1 MECNAIFISNALIL
15 LLIAANVKGETTAIG
30 GFRWKLLPNAARS
43 PIICKTKVRP
53 FEQNIPT
60 GDRNLS
66 KAATRQKP
74 AAKATKTVA
83 NGNGHKAS
91 NKVDAGEFQEVENAK
106 AEYIARRASQLEA
119 IKKTDKK
126 LLREMLYQMV
136 LGRRFEEKCAEVYRM
151 GKIGGFCHLYIG
163 QEAIGVGSMMA
174 IEPTDMVI
182 TSYRDH
188 VQAMIKGMSPESVM
202 AELYGKEG
210 GCVKGKGGS
219 MHMFSKELEFY
230 GGHGIVGGQIGVG
243 TGMAYAAKYKGTGQV
258 VLCFFGEAA
267 VNQGIFHES
276 LNMAQLWKLPCIYI
290 CENNQYGMGTS
301 QARAMSTRNIAKKA
315 DAFEMANEFVD
326 GMDVMA
332 VRGATLRAIERA
344 RKDGSPTLLEVR
356 AYRYMGHS
364 MSDPGNY
371 RTRDEIL
378 KYQERDPIVLF
389 KDSLKESKILTDKD
403 FEKIEQEAIDAVDR
417 AVKFSDESPYPSES
431 ELLTDVLA

>member
-1 MECNAIFISNALIL
+1 MAKTATSR
-15 LLIAANVKGETTAIG
+15 KTETSAKNGTG
-30 GFRWKLLPNAARS
+30 TKPK
-43 PIICKTKVRP
+43 KT
-53 FEQNIPT
+53 
-60 GDRNLS
+60 G
-66 KAATRQKP
+66 AKP
-74 AAKATKTVA
+74 ENA
-83 NGNGHKAS
+83 NGAS
-91 NKVDAGEFQEVENAK
+91 DFAVVEMVH
-106 AEYIARRASQLEA
+106 AEYLNRRKSQLEQ
-119 IKKTDKK
+119 IRKTDKK
-126 LLREMLYQMV
+126 LLRAMLYQMV

-163 QEAIGVGSMMA
+163 QEAIAVGSMMA
-174 IEPTDMVI
+174 LKPSDMVI

-188 VQAMIKGMSPESVM
+188 VQAMVKGLSPESVM

-258 VLCFFGEAA
+258 TLCFFGEAA

-301 QARAMSTRNIAKKA
+301 QERAMSTRNIAKKA
-315 DAFEMANEFVD
+315 EAFEMANEFVD

-332 VRGATLRAIERA
+332 VREATLRAIERA
-344 RKDGSPTLLEVR
+344 RKDGSPTLLEIR
-356 AYRYMGHS
+356 AYRFMGHS

-371 RTRDEIL
+371 RTRDEIK

-389 KDSLKESKILTDKD
+389 KDSLKESKVLSDRD
-403 FEKIEQEAIDAVDR
+403 FEKIEQEAIEAVDK
-417 AVKFSDESPYPSES
+417 AVKFADESPYPAES
-431 ELLTDVLA
+431 ELWTDVYA

>member
-1 MECNAIFISNALIL
+1 M
-15 LLIAANVKGETTAIG
+15 
-30 GFRWKLLPNAARS
+30 P
-43 PIICKTKVRP
+43 
-53 FEQNIPT
+53 
-60 GDRNLS
+60 
-66 KAATRQKP
+66 KAATRQKSADKTAKTSSNGKGKT
-74 AAKATKTVA
+74 AAELAEK
-83 NGNGHKAS
+83 H
-91 NKVDAGEFQEVENAK
+91 EFDDFVEVEQAI
-106 AEYIARRASQLEA
+106 AEYNARRSSQLAA

-126 LLREMLYQMV
+126 LLRQMLYQMV

-174 IEPTDMVI
+174 LEPSDMVI
-182 TSYRDH
+182 TAYRDH
-188 VQAMIKGMSPESVM
+188 VQAMIKGLSPESVM
-202 AELYGKEG
+202 AELYGKAG
-210 GCVKGKGGS
+210 GCVGGKGGS

-243 TGMAYAAKYKGTGQV
+243 TGMAYAAKYKDSGQV

-276 LNMAQLWKLPCIYI
+276 LNMAQLWKLPCIFI

-301 QARAMSTRNIAKKA
+301 QERAMSTRNIAKKA

-332 VRGATLRAIERA
+332 VRDATLRAVERA
-344 RKDGSPTLLEVR
+344 RKDCLPTLLEIR
-356 AYRYMGHS
+356 AYRFMGHS

-371 RTRDEIL
+371 RTREEIA

-389 KDSLKESKILTDKD
+389 KDSLKQAGVLTDKD
-403 FEKIEQEAIDAVDR
+403 FDKIDQEAIEAVDR
-417 AVKFSDESPYPSES
+417 AVKFADESPYPQES
-431 ELLTDVLA
+431 ALMTDVYA

>member
-1 MECNAIFISNALIL
+1 LEDVVLPKT
-15 LLIAANVKGETTAIG
+15 AA
-30 GFRWKLLPNAARS
+30 
-43 PIICKTKVRP
+43 
-53 FEQNIPT
+53 
-60 GDRNLS
+60 
-66 KAATRQKP
+66 RQKP
-74 AAKATKTVA
+74 VAKTSASNGKVAKKTAPKVGDK
-83 NGNGHKAS
+83 NGNI
-91 NKVDAGEFQEVENAK
+91 DFEIVELAK
-106 AEYIARRASQLEA
+106 AEFMKRRKSQLES

-126 LLREMLYQMV
+126 VLREMLYQMV
-136 LGRRFEEKCAEVYRM
+136 LGRFFEEKCAEVYRM

-163 QEAIGVGSMMA
+163 QEAIGVGAMMA
-174 IEPTDMVI
+174 LNPDDMVV

-188 VQAMIKGMSPESVM
+188 VQAMIKGITPEAVL

-219 MHMFSKELEFY
+219 MHMFSKEHEFY

-243 TGMAYAAKYKGTGQV
+243 TGMAFAAKYKESGQV
-258 VLCFFGEAA
+258 AMCFFGEAA

-301 QARAMSTRNIAKKA
+301 QDRAMSTRNIAKKA
-315 DAFEMANEFVD
+315 EAFEMANEFVD

-332 VRGATLRAIERA
+332 VREATLRAIKRA
-344 RKDGSPTLLEVR
+344 REESLPTLLEVR

-371 RTRDEIL
+371 RTREEIA

-389 KDSLKESKILTDKD
+389 KDSLKEAKVFSDKE
-403 FEKIEQEAIDAVDR
+403 FEKIDAEAHAEVAKAVEF
-417 AVKFSDESPYPSES
+417 AENSPLPNES
-431 ELLTDVLA
+431 ELLTDVFA

>member
-1 MECNAIFISNALIL
+1 LPKTATATKKKTTTPASKNGSSGLRSR
-15 LLIAANVKGETTAIG
+15 AAGN
-30 GFRWKLLPNAARS
+30 P
-43 PIICKTKVRP
+43 
-53 FEQNIPT
+53 
-60 GDRNLS
+60 
-66 KAATRQKP
+66 
-74 AAKATKTVA
+74 AKASGKEP
-83 NGNGHKAS
+83 S
-91 NKVDAGEFQEVENAK
+91 DSDIVELAK
-106 AEYIARRASQLEA
+106 AEFLKRRKSQLES

-126 LLREMLYQMV
+126 VLREMLYQMV

-163 QEAIGVGSMMA
+163 QEAIAIGSMLA
-174 IEPTDMVI
+174 LKPTDMVL

-188 VQAMIKGMSPESVM
+188 VTAMVKGITPEAVM

-210 GCVKGKGGS
+210 GCVGGKGGS
-219 MHMFSKELEFY
+219 MHMFSKEHEFY

-243 TGMAYAAKYKGTGQV
+243 TGMAYAAKYKGTDQV
-258 VLCFFGEAA
+258 TLCFFGEAA

-276 LNMAQLWKLPCIYI
+276 LNMAQLWKLPIIYI

-301 QARAMSTRNIAKKA
+301 QERAMSTRNIAKKA

-332 VRGATLRAIERA
+332 VREATLRAIERA

-371 RTRDEIL
+371 RTREEIA

-389 KDSLKESKILTDKD
+389 KDSLKEAKVFNEKD
-403 FEKIEQEAIDAVDR
+403 FDAIEKQAVEATDA
-417 AVKFSDESPYPSES
+417 AVKFAEESPFPSES
-431 ELLTDVLA
+431 ELLTDVFA

>member
-1 MECNAIFISNALIL
+1 M
-15 LLIAANVKGETTAIG
+15 
-30 GFRWKLLPNAARS
+30 P
-43 PIICKTKVRP
+43 
-53 FEQNIPT
+53 
-60 GDRNLS
+60 
-66 KAATRQKP
+66 KAATSQKTA
-74 AAKATKTVA
+74 AAKVSTNGAGKTIEKIA
-83 NGNGHKAS
+83 KKHES
-91 NKVDAGEFQEVENAK
+91 EDFLEVDQAK
-106 AEYIARRASQLEA
+106 AEYNARRVSQLES

-126 LLREMLYQMV
+126 LLRQMLYQMV

-174 IEPTDMVI
+174 LKPSDMVI

-188 VQAMIKGMSPESVM
+188 VQAIIKGITPEAVL
-202 AELYGKEG
+202 AELYGKES
-210 GCVKGKGGS
+210 GCVGGKGGS

-243 TGMAYAAKYKGTGQV
+243 TGMAYAAKYKKTGQV

-301 QARAMSTRNIAKKA
+301 QERAMSSRSISKKA

-332 VRGATLRAIERA
+332 VREATLRAIARA
-344 RKDGSPTLLEVR
+344 RKSGEPTLLEVR

-371 RTRDEIL
+371 RTRDEIA

-389 KDSLKESKILTDKD
+389 KDSLKEAKVFGDKD
-403 FEKIEQEAIDAVDR
+403 FEKIEKEAVEAVAR
-417 AVKFSDESPYPSES
+417 AVEFADASPLPDEK
-431 ELLTDVLA
+431 ELLTNVLA

>member
-1 MECNAIFISNALIL
+1 M
-15 LLIAANVKGETTAIG
+15 
-30 GFRWKLLPNAARS
+30 P
-43 PIICKTKVRP
+43 
-53 FEQNIPT
+53 
-60 GDRNLS
+60 
-66 KAATRQKP
+66 KAATLKNSTAKDP
-74 AAKATKTVA
+74 KASPNGAGKALDAVAKAHAFTDFV
-83 NGNGHKAS
+83 
-91 NKVDAGEFQEVENAK
+91 EVEEAK
-106 AEYIARRASQLEA
+106 AEFEKRRSSQLES

-126 LLREMLYQMV
+126 VLREMLYQMV

-163 QEAIGVGSMMA
+163 QEAIGVGTIMA
-174 IEPTDMVI
+174 LRPTDMVI
-182 TSYRDH
+182 TAYRDH
-188 VQAMIKGMSPESVM
+188 VQAMVKGMPPESVM
-202 AELYGKEG
+202 AELYGKAG
-210 GCVKGKGGS
+210 GCVGGKGGS

-243 TGMAYAAKYKGTGQV
+243 TGMAYAAKYKDTKQV

-301 QARAMSTRNIAKKA
+301 QERAMSSRSIAKKA

-332 VRGATLRAIERA
+332 VREATLRAIDRA
-344 RKDGSPTLLEVR
+344 RNEGEPTLLEIR
-356 AYRYMGHS
+356 AYRFMGHS

-371 RTRDEIL
+371 RTRDEIA

-389 KDSLKESKILTDKD
+389 KDSLKAANVFGDKD
-403 FEKIEQEAIDAVDR
+403 FEEIEQEAVETVDR
-417 AVKFSDESPYPSES
+417 SVKFADESPYPEES
-431 ELLTDVLA
+431 ELMTHVYA

>member
-1 MECNAIFISNALIL
+1 LEEGIL
-15 LLIAANVKGETTAIG
+15 AKTSTA
-30 GFRWKLLPNAARS
+30 R
-43 PIICKTKVRP
+43 
-53 FEQNIPT
+53 
-60 GDRNLS
+60 
-66 KAATRQKP
+66 KP
-74 AAKATKTVA
+74 ASKTNASSNGSGAPATNGRTDLKKVA
-83 NGNGHKAS
+83 EMMH
-91 NKVDAGEFQEVENAK
+91 
-106 AEYIARRASQLEA
+106 AEYEKRRKSQIES

-174 IEPTDMVI
+174 LEPSDMVI

-188 VQAMIKGMSPESVM
+188 VQAIIKGITPEAVM

-219 MHMFSKELEFY
+219 MHMFSKEHEFY

-243 TGMAYAAKYKGTGQV
+243 TGMAFAAKYKESGQV
-258 VLCFFGEAA
+258 TLCFFGEAA

-276 LNMAQLWKLPCIYI
+276 LNMAQLWKLPIIYI

-301 QARAMSTRNIAKKA
+301 QERAMSTRNIAKKA
-315 DAFEMANEFVD
+315 DSYEMANEFVD

-332 VRGATLRAIERA
+332 VRDATLRAIERA
-344 RKDGSPTLLEVR
+344 REDSLPTLLEIR

-371 RTRDEIL
+371 RTREEIA
-378 KYQERDPIVLF
+378 KFQERDPIVLF
-389 KDSLKESKILTDKD
+389 KDSLKAAKVLTDKD
-403 FEKIEQEAIDAVDR
+403 FEQIEKEAVEATAR
-417 AVKFSDESPYPSES
+417 ALKFAEESPFPQES
-431 ELLTDVLA
+431 ELMTDVYA